1 MDQNAASESPAAQAR
16 QILLQKIYVKDASLE
31 VPAAPQIFARQG
43 QPQMDVAL
51 NTDVKG
57 IGGESYLVTLALT
70 VTAKLGEEV
79 AFLVEVHQAG
89 LFRVSGFA
97 TDSELQAVLGAYCPA
112 QVFPFARETV
122 SALIERGGFPQF
134 LLQPINF
141 DAMYLEHVNRNR
153 AKAAEPTTA
162 ATAH

>member
-1 MDQNAASESPAAQAR
+1 MDQNAASESPAAPAR
-16 QILLQKIYVKDASLE
+16 QIVLQKIYVKDASLE

-57 IGGESYLVTLALT
+57 VGGESYLVTLALT

-97 TDSELQAVLGAYCPA
+97 TDAELQAVLGAYCPA

-141 DAMYLEHVNRNR
+141 DAMYLEHVNRSR
-153 AKAAEPTTA
+153 AQAAETAA